1 MSVAP
6 SAPDFIKEEAVR
18 RLSRAEN
25 VIFVGAGKGGVG
37 KSLISALLALA
48 LADEGKKVGLLDV
61 DVHGSSLPHMLGASG
76 PVVAGR
82 EGIEP
87 TVAGGVHL
95 MSVGLLVGDSPLPAV
110 GEIERSLVVTMMA
123 LTNWP
128 SLDYLVIDLPPG
140 TGDEV
145 ISALRVARNMDEG
158 SFGTLVVATPSLV
171 ARRIVR
177 RVLSLLRD
185 ERVRVLGLVEN
196 MSYVPCPGGGMVRP
210 FGRGGVDELAEEFGV
225 PVLARFPMDPR
236 VEEAMEAG
244 DPIHRCS
251 EEISRAVE
259 DLVRGVEGRMGG

>member
-1 MSVAP
+1 MSDA
-6 SAPDFIKEEAVR
+6 SGAPDFIREEAAR

-48 LADEGKKVGLLDV
+48 LVDEGKRVGLMDV
-61 DVHGSSLPHMLGASG
+61 DVHGSALPHILGASG

-87 TVAGGVHL
+87 TLARGIHL
-95 MSVGLLVGDSPLPAV
+95 MSVGLLVGDSPLPALGDV
-110 GEIERSLVVTMMA
+110 ERSLVVTMMA

-128 SLDYLVIDLPPG
+128 SLDYLVVDLPPG

-145 ISALRVARNMDEG
+145 ISALRVARG
-158 SFGTLVVATPSLV
+158 RGKGGFGTLVVATPSLV
-171 ARRIVR
+171 ARRVVR

-196 MSYVPCPGGGMVRP
+196 MSYVPCPGGGVVRP
-210 FGRGGVDELAEEFGV
+210 FGEGGIDGLAEEFGI

-236 VEEAMEAG
+236 VEEAIETG
-244 DPIHRCS
+244 GPVHRCS
-251 EEISRAVE
+251 EEISKAVN
-259 DLVRGVEGRMGG
+259 DLLRGVKSRMGG